1 MPHNVIV
8 KTVQWMTRCEQA
20 SIRPPSLVKLVTQS
34 KLDLSSIHVV
44 LQSNYYDGYEKRTS
58 AAQKILLSDY
68 LNAADATY
76 ADLMC
81 VEMPLPNVLA
91 SEMKVYFVDGKF
103 HGHSA
108 VCLVH
113 AGRAGCI
120 APLHFDWDHSWV
132 LHACVSGRKTVYLV
146 PPDFGWLLNPI
157 LNTSAICVPRL
168 SDIDRGEFLR
178 RLGGAEV
185 ELTAGQA
192 LLFPSLWWHAFR
204 YEAPSTSV
212 SVRFGE
218 QPELR
223 PFAVLPRSFWLQR
236 LVWQL
241 FQQSGTESTQ
251 DCLCRCLAAFFE
263 RRSWIRRYYGVNS
276 VYRTLLK
283 GFGQNYGLQY
293 LASERFNSEYYIA
306 RDELKELYCFNESEA
321 NIKFTEEGIEEA
333 RDYLFGKTTHIPYKW
348 QRALAKYAL
357 LKRQGLRPRRGLI
370 TVCSSKARHV
380 RDRRPSD
387 AAGIQ

>member
-8 KTVQWMTRCEQA
+8 KTIQWMTRCEQA
-20 SIRPPSLVKLVTQS
+20 SIRAPSLVKLVTKS

-44 LQSNYYDGYEKRTS
+44 LQPNYYDGYEKHTS
-58 AAQKILLSDY
+58 AAQRILLSDY
-68 LNAADATY
+68 LNSTDATY

-91 SEMKVYFVDGKF
+91 SEMKVYFADGAF
-103 HGHSA
+103 HGRSA

-113 AGRAGCI
+113 AGRAGSI

-178 RLGGAEV
+178 RLGGTEV

-241 FQQSGTESTQ
+241 FQQNVARNAE
-251 DCLCRCLAAFFE
+251 DCLSRCLSAFFE
-263 RRSWIRRYYGVNS
+263 RRSWSKRYYGVNS
-276 VYRTLLK
+276 VYRAILE
-283 GFGQNYGLQY
+283 GSGQNYGAHY
-293 LASERFNSEYYIA
+293 LGSERFNPEYYMA
-306 RDELKELYCFNESEA
+306 KDELKELYCLDESEA
-321 NIKFTEEGIEEA
+321 DTKFTAEGLEEV
-333 RDYLFGKTTHIPYKW
+333 RKYLFGKSSCIAYKT
-348 QRALAKYAL
+348 QQALAKYAL
-357 LKRQGLRPRRGLI
+357 LKRQGLQPRRGLI
-370 TVCSSKARHV
+370 TICSSKARV
-380 RDRRPSD
+380 VSGLRP
-387 AAGIQ
+387 